1 MQRAVRHISAILG
14 RVIFI
19 GFSIQIVFGMTWMC
33 LNFSKLPQFGESL
46 FYVEISRNFICDEY
60 TGILYPVFLLLA
72 RGIEGLAGL
81 PYYCVMYVVQLLVAC
96 YAAHRL
102 LMGLKKTKRALNLWG
117 SLAVLTLP
125 MAMQCHLAVLP
136 YSLVSSFFLLELS
149 ISLETVRKGML
160 RVRQMV
166 KLASFWLLCA
176 LLLPEYLLL
185 GAIPPVL
192 VLLWGLVR
200 IFGLVRRGNCQ
211 ETRRQDIWRF
221 ARQFVIFLA
230 FGATIIGM
238 NSLTQ
243 VKGYYGKNEKSL
255 EACLVS
261 RTAWTSLMSYYE
273 GFPEQLREIL
283 DWGDVQ
289 ASAYYADNMAM
300 VFGPAV
306 EEALGTEEAREFFLA
321 LSKQAWEQNRAHI
334 LHEIAWDAA
343 AYTVSPIALQMQL
356 TGRGYDSYS
365 GRNYEIMRHYT
376 PVLSRIYMDYSCWWF
391 AAALCL
397 GAILGVFCIFLDRS
411 LISGR
416 NFFSVLILGVS
427 CLGLIFWYTM
437 QGAGMM
443 DYKNTIGVTCVWM
456 VFSLLLMEKGMG
468 AYACTEGNKTA

>member
-19 GFSIQIVFGMTWMC
+19 GFSIQIVLGLIWMC
-33 LNFSKLPQFGESL
+33 LNFPRPAQFGESL
-46 FYVEISRNFICDEY
+46 FYVEISKNFICDEY
-60 TGILYPVFLLLA
+60 TGILYPVFFLFS
-72 RGIEGLAGL
+72 RGIDRLTGL
-81 PYYCVMYVVQLLVAC
+81 PYHCVMYVVQLLIAC

-102 LMGLKKTKRALNLWG
+102 LLVLKKTKRALNLWE

-166 KLASFWLLCA
+166 KLGAFWLLCA
-176 LLLPEYLLL
+176 LLLPDYLFL
-185 GAIPPVL
+185 GAIPPAL
-192 VLLWGLVR
+192 VLLWGLCR
-200 IFGLVRRGNCQ
+200 ILGMAWRRSSL
-211 ETRRQDIWRF
+211 ETKRQDIWRF
-221 ARQFVIFLA
+221 ARQCVIYLVFCA
-230 FGATIIGM
+230 VIMGM

-243 VKGYYGKNEKSL
+243 VKGYYGKNQKSL

-261 RTAWTSLMSYYE
+261 RMAWSDFMSYYE
-273 GFPEQLREIL
+273 SFPEQLREAI
-283 DWGDVQ
+283 DWEDIQ
-289 ASAYYADNMAM
+289 NSAYYADNMAM

-306 EEALGTEEAREFFLA
+306 EEVLGTEGAREFFLA

-397 GAILGVFCIFLDRS
+397 GAALAALCIFWDRS
-411 LISGR
+411 LISGK
-416 NFFSVLILGVS
+416 NFFSVFLIGLSCVGLIL
-427 CLGLIFWYTM
+427 WYTM
-437 QGAGMM
+437 QGGGMM
-443 DYKNTIGVTCVWM
+443 DYKNTIGVTCVWI
-456 VFSLLLMEKGMG
+456 VFSLLAMEKGMG
-468 AYACTEGNKTA
+468 AYDCTEGNKTA